1 MPYRFDLSLSD
12 LTIEEANLVTEGL
25 ALAIRQLEDVAEN
38 YLDSPGLYANYIET
52 ATALA
57 ERVEGAWVGRI
68 A

>member
-38 YLDSPGLYANYIET
+38 YLDSPGLYTNSIET

-57 ERVEGAWVGRI
+57 GRVEVAWVGRI